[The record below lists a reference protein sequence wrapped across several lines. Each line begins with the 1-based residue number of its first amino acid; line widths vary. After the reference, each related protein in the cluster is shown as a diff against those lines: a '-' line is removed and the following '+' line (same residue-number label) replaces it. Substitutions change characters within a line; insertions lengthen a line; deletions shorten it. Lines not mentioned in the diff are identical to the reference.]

1 MVILWEMP
9 FWKVFLIIYLFDYLS
24 FIEKQWEYEK
34 CKWKIGDRKVCVS
47 NLNFAV
53 FKKEQKGKEQ
63 KGKEQK
69 ERDKSRN
76 PAGAIYCIPTEQNSF
91 SVVIHT

>member
-1 MVILWEMP
+1 MRNASENRRQ
-9 FWKVFLIIYLFDYLS
+9 
-24 FIEKQWEYEK
+24 E
-34 CKWKIGDRKVCVS
+34 KVCVS
-47 NLNFAV
+47 KLNSAF
-53 FKKEQKGKEQ
+53 FKKEQ

>member
-1 MVILWEMP
+1 MRQE
-9 FWKVFLIIYLFDYLS
+9 
-24 FIEKQWEYEK
+24 
-34 CKWKIGDRKVCVS
+34 KVCVS
-47 NLNFAV
+47 NLNFAF
-53 FKKEQKGKEQ
+53 FKKEQ

-76 PAGAIYCIPTEQNSF
+76 PIGSIYRIPNEQNSS

>member
-1 MVILWEMP
+1 M
-9 FWKVFLIIYLFDYLS
+9 S
-24 FIEKQWEYEK
+24 FTSTEFEEEPNRRQE
-34 CKWKIGDRKVCVS
+34 KVCVS
-47 NLNFAV
+47 NLNFAF
-53 FKKEQKGKEQ
+53 FKKEQ

-76 PAGAIYCIPTEQNSF
+76 PIGSIYRIPNEQSSS

>member
-1 MVILWEMP
+1 MQV
-9 FWKVFLIIYLFDYLS
+9 KNRRQD
-24 FIEKQWEYEK
+24 
-34 CKWKIGDRKVCVS
+34 KVCVS
-47 NLNFAV
+47 NLNFAF
-53 FKKEQKGKEQ
+53 FKKEQ

>member
-1 MVILWEMP
+1 MQVKNRRQE
-9 FWKVFLIIYLFDYLS
+9 
-24 FIEKQWEYEK
+24 
-34 CKWKIGDRKVCVS
+34 KVCVS
-47 NLNFAV
+47 NLNFAF
-53 FKKEQKGKEQ
+53 FK
-63 KGKEQK
+63 KEQK

>member
-1 MVILWEMP
+1 MRNAVLKSISHSISIWLSFVYRKTMRIWEMQV
-9 FWKVFLIIYLFDYLS
+9 KNRRQ
-24 FIEKQWEYEK
+24 E
-34 CKWKIGDRKVCVS
+34 KVCVS
-47 NLNFAV
+47 NLNFAF
-53 FKKEQKGKEQ
+53 FKKEQ

>member
-1 MVILWEMP
+1 MQAKNRRQE
-9 FWKVFLIIYLFDYLS
+9 
-24 FIEKQWEYEK
+24 
-34 CKWKIGDRKVCVS
+34 KVCVS
-47 NLNFAV
+47 KLNSAF
-53 FKKEQKGKEQ
+53 FKKEQ

-76 PAGAIYCIPTEQNSF
+76 PIGSIYRIPNEQNSS

>member
-1 MVILWEMP
+1 MQVKNRRQE
-9 FWKVFLIIYLFDYLS
+9 
-24 FIEKQWEYEK
+24 
-34 CKWKIGDRKVCVS
+34 KVCVS
-47 NLNFAV
+47 NMNFAF
-53 FKKEQKGKEQ
+53 FKKEQ

-76 PAGAIYCIPTEQNSF
+76 PIGSIYRIPNEQNSS

>member
-1 MVILWEMP
+1 MQVKNRRQE
-9 FWKVFLIIYLFDYLS
+9 
-24 FIEKQWEYEK
+24 
-34 CKWKIGDRKVCVS
+34 KVCVS
-47 NLNFAV
+47 NLNFAF

-63 KGKEQK
+63 KEREQK

>member
-1 MVILWEMP
+1 MQVKNRRQE
-9 FWKVFLIIYLFDYLS
+9 
-24 FIEKQWEYEK
+24 
-34 CKWKIGDRKVCVS
+34 KVCVS
-47 NLNFAV
+47 NLNFAF
-53 FKKEQKGKEQ
+53 FKKEQ

-91 SVVIHT
+91 SVVIHIYHSIHNKSQYHGEEYFSVR

>member
-1 MVILWEMP
+1 MQVKNRRQE
-9 FWKVFLIIYLFDYLS
+9 
-24 FIEKQWEYEK
+24 
-34 CKWKIGDRKVCVS
+34 KVCVS
-47 NLNFAV
+47 NLNFAF
-53 FKKEQKGKEQ
+53 FKKEQ

-91 SVVIHT
+91 SVVIHIYHNIHNKSQYHGEEYFSVR